1 MIFHDITKFISD
13 MSELVLPEQ
22 TKLELQKLINTSV
35 DFVNNQACKD
45 MSPI

>member
-13 MSELVLPEQ
+13 VSEHVLPEQ
-22 TKLELQKLINTSV
+22 TKLELQKLIHTAV
-35 DFVNNQACKD
+35 DFVNNKACKD